1 MKLNIEKL
9 KSKLN
14 NISSEVSYDIEKRF
28 HEELKNYFNVITFNH
43 LIVVYVKDY
52 ENIERDINGMNYFT
66 ILSFSIDDFGKMR
79 ETLDFIENNE
89 QAIKTAMLESI
100 EE

>member
-28 HEELKNYFNVITFNH
+28 HKELKNYFNIITFNH
-43 LIVVYVKDY
+43 LIKVYVEDY
-52 ENIERDINGMNYFT
+52 EDIKRDINGMTYFT
-66 ILSFSIDDFGKMR
+66 IPSFSMDDFNNMR
-79 ETLDFIENNE
+79 ATLDFIENNE

>member
-14 NISSEVSYDIEKRF
+14 NISNSVHCKVDKFYKDTYREYW
-28 HEELKNYFNVITFNH
+28 NVIELNN
-43 LIVVYVKDY
+43 LIRIYLEDNENLKD
-52 ENIERDINGMNYFT
+52 NIDKLYCTSGFFRTE
-66 ILSFSIDDFGKMR
+66 DFDKIR
-79 ETLDFIENNE
+79 ATLDFIENNE

>member
-1 MKLNIEKL
+1 M
-9 KSKLN
+9 
-14 NISSEVSYDIEKRF
+14 
-28 HEELKNYFNVITFNH
+28 
-43 LIVVYVKDY
+43 IVVYVEDY
-52 ENIERDINGMNYFT
+52 EDIKRDINGMNYFA
-66 ILSFSIDDFGKMR
+66 IPSFSIDDFGKMR

>member
-14 NISSEVSYDIEKRF
+14 NISNSVHCKVDKFCKDTYREYW
-28 HEELKNYFNVITFNH
+28 NVIELNN
-43 LIVVYVKDY
+43 LILIYLEDNENLKD
-52 ENIERDINGMNYFT
+52 DIDKLYCTSGFFRT
-66 ILSFSIDDFGKMR
+66 EDFDKIR
-79 ETLDFIENNE
+79 ATLDFIENNE

-100 EE
+100 E

>member
-1 MKLNIEKL
+1 MELNIEKL

-14 NISSEVSYDIEKRF
+14 NISNSVHCKVDKFYKDTYGEY
-28 HEELKNYFNVITFNH
+28 LNVIELNN
-43 LIVVYVKDY
+43 LIRIYLEDNEDLKD
-52 ENIERDINGMNYFT
+52 NIDKLYCTSGFFRTEDFDI
-66 ILSFSIDDFGKMR
+66 MR
-79 ETLDFIENNE
+79 ATLDFIENNE